1 MQTAVN
7 ASFGVLVGSGLWVI
21 GIPNP
26 ALWGILGMLLRFV
39 PYIGPVIA
47 AALPMIVALAVN
59 SGWSMLV
66 WTTGLFL
73 VVELTRGLPSGIAM
87 KCGYLLPE
95 MIEHRVGW

>member
-7 ASFGVLVGSGLWVI
+7 ASFSVLVGSGLWVI

-47 AALPMIVALAVN
+47 AALPMIVALAVD

-73 VVELTRGLPSGIAM
+73 VVELTRGHSVG
-87 KCGYLLPE
+87 CYLNNAAF
-95 MIEHRVGW
+95 INQRQ